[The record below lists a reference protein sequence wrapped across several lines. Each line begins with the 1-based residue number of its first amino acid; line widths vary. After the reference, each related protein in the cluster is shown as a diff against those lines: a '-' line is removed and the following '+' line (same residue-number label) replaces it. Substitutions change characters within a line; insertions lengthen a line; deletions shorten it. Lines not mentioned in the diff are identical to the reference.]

1 MDNSSIDVDTKIL
14 FRVKVSDVVWDCPAD
29 VVRENDLP
37 RSLTALVYAFD
48 RDSLFNGELSDFLSD
63 EYGFCIYSYDV
74 DSVEVE
80 PRVEGDEAIAEIL
93 EWWPWNESGLCK
105 YYEMDDGE
113 EEEYCD

>member
-1 MDNSSIDVDTKIL
+1 MDNSSIVVDTKIL
-14 FRVKVSDVVWDCPAD
+14 FRVKVSDIVWDCHTN

-63 EYGFCIYSYDV
+63 EYGFCVYSYDV

-80 PRVEGDEAIAEIL
+80 PRVDGDEAIEEVL
-93 EWWPWNESGLCK
+93 EWWPWNESVLYK
-105 YYEMDDGE
+105 YYEMDDGS
-113 EEEYCD
+113 EEEYFD

>member
-1 MDNSSIDVDTKIL
+1 MTNSSIDVDTKIL
-14 FRVKVSDVVWDCPAD
+14 FRVKVSDIVWDCPAN
-29 VVRENDLP
+29 VVREIDLP

-48 RDSLFNGELSDFLSD
+48 RDSLLTGELSDFISD

-80 PRVEGDEAIAEIL
+80 PRIEGDEAIDEVL
-93 EWWPWNESGLCK
+93 EWLPWNESGLCK

>member
-1 MDNSSIDVDTKIL
+1 MDNSSIVVDTKTL
-14 FRVKVSDVVWDCPAD
+14 FRVKVSDIVWDCTAD

-48 RDSLFNGELSDFLSD
+48 RDSLFNGELVDFLSD

-80 PRVEGDEAIAEIL
+80 PRIEGDEAIDEVL
-93 EWWPWNESGLCK
+93 EWLPWNESALYK
-105 YYEMDDGE
+105 FYEMDDGV
-113 EEEYCD
+113 EEEYCN